1 MTDDN
6 TNIGLSRRR
15 VLGGIGA
22 IGIASAGAGLGTT
35 AYFSDQ
41 ESFEGNTI
49 TAGSFA
55 LTVEQ
60 QVHVINQGEIGPD
73 EVDFESVYEQA
84 DLEFDSDG
92 DGLYATDNI
101 FISDAKPG
109 DEYKFCWDITVHD
122 NPGYV
127 VVVGDFEDQNG
138 VDAGNVDLDSLWDID
153 DVDNLS
159 TVGESATATLTTT
172 VNGVEHEQP
181 YDSLAELLS
190 SLESGIIVSDDD
202 GPVTFDPDEMVV
214 SVCLAVTIP
223 SDVGNEIQ
231 GATLTSSMMF
241 YAEQAR
247 HNDAN
252 DVLAAASGVAGNG
265 SA

>member
-41 ESFEGNTI
+41 ETFENNTI
-49 TAGSFA
+49 TAGSFG
-55 LTVEQ
+55 LSVEQ
-60 QVHVINQGEIGPD
+60 SVEHIDQDGMGPD
-73 EVDFESVYEQA
+73 EMAYM
-84 DLEFDSDG
+84 SDDEG
-92 DGLYATDNI
+92 VWGSSQIDIT
-101 FISDAKPG
+101 DAKPG
-109 DEYKFCWDITVHD
+109 DEYEFCWDITVHD

-127 VVVGDFEDQNG
+127 VVVGSSDEMNG
-138 VDAGNVDLDSLWDID
+138 VQAENVELSDLWDID
-153 DVDNLS
+153 DLNDLS
-159 TVGESATATLTTT
+159 TIGEEATATLTT
-172 VNGVEHEQP
+172 NGHEQA
-181 YDSLAELLS
+181 YGSLADLLA

-202 GPVTFDPDEMVV
+202 DGAVTFQPGEAVT
-214 SVCLAVTIP
+214 VCLEVTIP
-223 SDVGNEIQ
+223 TDVGNEIQ

-247 HNDAN
+247 HNDPEG
-252 DVLAAASGVAGNG
+252 VLATAQGLVD
-265 SA
+265 

>member
-41 ESFEGNTI
+41 ETFENNTI
-49 TAGSFA
+49 TAGSFG
-55 LTVEQ
+55 LSVEQ
-60 QVHVINQGEIGPD
+60 RVHMVNQDGMGPD

-84 DLEFDSDG
+84 DLEFDTDG

-109 DEYKFCWDITVHD
+109 DEYEFCWDVTVHD

-138 VDAGNVDLDSLWDID
+138 VDAENVSLDSLWDIEAESE
-153 DVDNLS
+153 LS
-159 TVGESATATLTTT
+159 TIGESATATLTTT
-172 VNGVEHEQP
+172 VDGEEHEQE
-181 YDSLAELLS
+181 YDSLAALLT

-202 GPVTFDPDEMVV
+202 DGAVTFQPGEAVT
-214 SVCLAVTIP
+214 VCLEVTIP
-223 SDVGNEIQ
+223 TDVGNEIQ

-247 HNDAN
+247 HNDPEG
-252 DVLAAASGVAGNG
+252 VLATAQGLVD
-265 SA
+265 

>member
-41 ESFEGNTI
+41 ETFENNTI

-60 QVHVINQGEIGPD
+60 SVENIDQGGMGPD
-73 EVDFESVYEQA
+73 QIAYESDDEGVWGSSQI
-84 DLEFDSDG
+84 D
-92 DGLYATDNI
+92 I
-101 FISDAKPG
+101 QDAKPG

-127 VVVGDFEDQNG
+127 VVVGDSMEQNG
-138 VDAGNVDLDSLWDID
+138 VDAENVQLSDLWDID
-153 DVDNLS
+153 DMDDLS
-159 TVGESATATLTTT
+159 TIGESATATLTTT
-172 VNGVEHEQP
+172 VDSVEHEQA

-190 SLESGIIVSDDD
+190 SLESGIIVSDDE
-202 GPVTFDPDEMVV
+202 GPVTFQPGEAVT
-214 SVCLAVTIP
+214 VCLEVMIP
-223 SDVGNEIQ
+223 TDVGNEIQ

-247 HNDAN
+247 HNDAAG
-252 DVLAAASGVAGNG
+252 VLASATG
-265 SA
+265 SE